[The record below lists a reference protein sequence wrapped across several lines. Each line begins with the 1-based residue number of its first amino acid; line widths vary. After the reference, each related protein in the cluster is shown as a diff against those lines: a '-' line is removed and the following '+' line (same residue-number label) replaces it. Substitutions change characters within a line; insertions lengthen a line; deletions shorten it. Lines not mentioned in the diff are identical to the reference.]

1 MHRQR
6 IPEQYKDKDG
16 RQKQIIKEF
25 LTYHVRLEGQ
35 DWLGNILRGT
45 LEFEGRCL
53 EPKKQV
59 RVTTDEDGR
68 QHAEF
73 RMQGSTHKYYIAF
86 TKKAVDDIL
95 EKTNTDKNAVKYY
108 GKFGITPGS
117 SAFRNGEYTYEQF
130 VNTEWEDFEVLARK
144 EG

>member
-1 MHRQR
+1 
-6 IPEQYKDKDG
+6 
-16 RQKQIIKEF
+16 
-25 LTYHVRLEGQ
+25 
-35 DWLGNILRGT
+35 
-45 LEFEGRCL
+45 
-53 EPKKQV
+53 
-59 RVTTDEDGR
+59 
-68 QHAEF
+68 
-73 RMQGSTHKYYIAF
+73 MQGSTHKYYIAF

-95 EKTNTDKNAVKYY
+95 EKTNTGKNAVKYY